1 MNAAR
6 GALHTRLSRDAGRG
20 DRAYAARARRA
31 RPARRRDDARRGAGR
46 PLERRVPLGR
56 LPHGLPRR
64 GRGAPAGARGAMS
77 DGYVLREDGG
87 SIDVTAGALAQI
99 VQRAVES
106 VEGARVRRPRRG
118 LDLRLEDGR
127 VRVELELAVR
137 YGVVLPEAARDVQA
151 RVAEALEAMVDLDVE
166 AVGVSVEG

>member
-1 MNAAR
+1 
-6 GALHTRLSRDAGRG
+6 
-20 DRAYAARARRA
+20 
-31 RPARRRDDARRGAGR
+31 
-46 PLERRVPLGR
+46 
-56 LPHGLPRR
+56 
-64 GRGAPAGARGAMS
+64 MS

-99 VQRAVES
+99 VQRAAES

-137 YGVVLPEAARDVQA
+137 YGIVLPDLARDVQQ
-151 RVAEALEAMVDLDVE
+151 RVADALSAMVDLDVE
-166 AVGVSVEG
+166 AVDVSIEELEEA

>member
-1 MNAAR
+1 
-6 GALHTRLSRDAGRG
+6 
-20 DRAYAARARRA
+20 
-31 RPARRRDDARRGAGR
+31 
-46 PLERRVPLGR
+46 
-56 LPHGLPRR
+56 
-64 GRGAPAGARGAMS
+64 MS

-99 VQRAVES
+99 VQRAAES

-137 YGVVLPEAARDVQA
+137 YGIVLPDLARDVQA
-151 RVAEALEAMVDLDVE
+151 RVADALSAMIELDVE
-166 AVGVSVEG
+166 AVDVSIEELEGV

>member
-1 MNAAR
+1 
-6 GALHTRLSRDAGRG
+6 
-20 DRAYAARARRA
+20 
-31 RPARRRDDARRGAGR
+31 
-46 PLERRVPLGR
+46 
-56 LPHGLPRR
+56 
-64 GRGAPAGARGAMS
+64 MS

-87 SIDVTAGALAQI
+87 SIDVTAGALVQI
-99 VQRAVES
+99 VQRAAES

-137 YGVVLPEAARDVQA
+137 YGIVIPEAARDVQA

-166 AVGVSVEG
+166 AVDVSIEELEGV

>member
-1 MNAAR
+1 
-6 GALHTRLSRDAGRG
+6 
-20 DRAYAARARRA
+20 
-31 RPARRRDDARRGAGR
+31 
-46 PLERRVPLGR
+46 
-56 LPHGLPRR
+56 
-64 GRGAPAGARGAMS
+64 MS

-99 VQRAVES
+99 VQRAAES

-137 YGVVLPEAARDVQA
+137 YGIVLPDLARDVQQ
-151 RVAEALEAMVDLDVE
+151 RVADALSAMVDLDVE
-166 AVGVSVEG
+166 AVDVSVEELEA

>member
-1 MNAAR
+1 
-6 GALHTRLSRDAGRG
+6 
-20 DRAYAARARRA
+20 
-31 RPARRRDDARRGAGR
+31 
-46 PLERRVPLGR
+46 
-56 LPHGLPRR
+56 
-64 GRGAPAGARGAMS
+64 MS

-99 VQRAVES
+99 VQRAAES

-127 VRVELELAVR
+127 AHVDLELAVR
-137 YGVVLPEAARDVQA
+137 YGIVLPDLARDVQA

-166 AVGVSVEG
+166 AVDVSIEELEEA

>member
-1 MNAAR
+1 
-6 GALHTRLSRDAGRG
+6 
-20 DRAYAARARRA
+20 
-31 RPARRRDDARRGAGR
+31 
-46 PLERRVPLGR
+46 
-56 LPHGLPRR
+56 
-64 GRGAPAGARGAMS
+64 MS

-99 VQRAVES
+99 VQRAAES

-127 VRVELELAVR
+127 ARVELELAVR
-137 YGVVLPEAARDVQA
+137 YGVVLPDLARDVQA

-166 AVGVSVEG
+166 AVDVSIEELEGV